1 MIQLIAS
8 DMDGT
13 LVNNQHKISE
23 ASARAIKKAQEQGI
37 EFIITTGRSY
47 EDSYPQVVAAGIDC
61 NYLVM
66 NGSELRDSQGEII
79 QNLYLNDELV
89 KEIVEELTQLGLC
102 VELYTT
108 GGTFSP
114 SDEETRKRAVATK
127 INNFHQEISLEEA
140 YKLAA
145 DHFLFKQMNVI
156 DTVESIFEKK
166 YEVGKI
172 ISFSSD
178 KELLAKLRETLATK
192 YLVSVTGSF
201 PVNLEITNPLA
212 DKGQAIK
219 KYASE
224 KGIPPSNIM
233 TIGDSFNDLTMME
246 ASFGYSVAM
255 GNAIPE
261 VKERAKYVT
270 DTNDADGV
278 AKAIERFLSIN

>member
-23 ASARAIKKAQEQGI
+23 ANASAVKKAQEQGI

-66 NGSELRDSQGEII
+66 NGSELRDSQGDII
-79 QNLYLNDELV
+79 QNLYLDNELV
-89 KEIVEELTQLGLC
+89 KILIEELTQLGLC

-114 SDEETRKRAVATK
+114 SDEEARKRAVATK
-127 INNFHQEISLEEA
+127 INNFHPEVSLEEA
-140 YKLAA
+140 YQLAEE
-145 DHFLFKQMNVI
+145 HFLLKQMNVI
-156 DTVESIFEKK
+156 DSVESIFEKK
-166 YEVGKI
+166 YKIGKI

-178 KELLAKLRETLATK
+178 KEVLAKLRESLAIK
-192 YLVSVTGSF
+192 YPVSVTGSF
-201 PVNLEITNPLA
+201 AVNLEITNPLA

-219 KYASE
+219 KYATE
-224 KGIPPSNIM
+224 KGIPLSNIM

-246 ASFGYSVAM
+246 DSFGYSVAM

-261 VKERAKYVT
+261 IKAKAKYVT
-270 DTNDADGV
+270 DTNDEDGV
-278 AKAIERFLSIN
+278 AKAIERFLSIK